1 MSIETPHLPPA
12 GLIAHLSQEDR
23 DSLSSYGTFHL
34 AKPGSVLIEQ
44 GKPHGKLF
52 FIISGLFHARRTDGG
67 NDVLL
72 GPVNCGEWVGEVDI
86 FDPSA
91 AVCSVVAVEQS
102 QYWMIPRA
110 DLEEFINNYPAAG
123 SILLIGLAST
133 LGRRIRDLT
142 RKMSEQAEL
151 SKIREQLF
159 MQTEFPASEHNLGGI

>member
-1 MSIETPHLPPA
+1 MSLETPQLPA
-12 GLIAHLSQEDR
+12 VGLVAHLSQEDR

-34 AKPGSVLIEQ
+34 AKPGTVLIEQ

-52 FIISGLFHARRTDGG
+52 FIINGLFHARRSDGG

-72 GPVNCGEWVGEVDI
+72 GPVTAGEWVGEVDI

-91 AVCSVVAVEQS
+91 AVCSVVAVEQC
-102 QYWMIPRA
+102 QYWVIARA
-110 DLEEFINNYPAAG
+110 DLEEFINNYPTAG

-142 RKMSEQAEL
+142 RKMAEQAEL
-151 SKIREQLF
+151 NKIREQLF
-159 MQTEFPASEHNLGGI
+159 MQTEFPASEHGPGGI